1 MEGNKNSL
9 GSERKNIY
17 IEANIDINIGKDSD
31 KNHQSQ
37 LHKTGLNQL
46 IREWEN
52 AKLQNKDL
60 KDLNKSLVKTK
71 ENLIKENND
80 LKKEIQ
86 IYKDEQNK
94 KNNPK
99 NLAVNKINLIIIN
112 RDETK
117 EKLKEENKRLKEENK
132 RLKEEIHEKNRKI
145 ETIEFF
151 KNEALRQ
158 IIVINANRF
167 LTNENPKSKQILKTL
182 QKHNPNL
189 YFDNE
194 ANQKEEE
201 KSEEKKSEEEKP
213 EEEKSEEE
221 SMRGNPVDNY
231 ISSKNNEA
239 KNQNNNIDDLKTED
253 DTANLKHIDFN
264 EQHI

>member
-1 MEGNKNSL
+1 MEKNKNSL

-99 NLAVNKINLIIIN
+99 NLAVNEINLIIIN

-117 EKLKEENKRLKEENK
+117 EKLKEENKRLKEEIDEENYKIKKLEEINNDVLRQFVAINANK
-132 RLKEEIHEKNRKI
+132 RLRNGTDE
-145 ETIEFF
+145 
-151 KNEALRQ
+151 
-158 IIVINANRF
+158 
-167 LTNENPKSKQILKTL
+167 SKQLLENL
-182 QKHNPNL
+182 QKLDPKL
-189 YFDNE
+189 CFDDNE
-194 ANQKEEE
+194 NQKEEE
-201 KSEEKKSEEEKP
+201 KSEEEKSEEEKS

-221 SMRGNPVDNY
+221 SMKGNSVDHY
-231 ISSKNNEA
+231 ISSKNTEA
-239 KNQNNNIDDLKTED
+239 KNQNNNVDDLKTED
-253 DTANLKHIDFN
+253 DTANLKRIDIN

>member
-17 IEANIDINIGKDSD
+17 IEANIDINIGNDSD
-31 KNHQSQ
+31 KSHQSQ
-37 LHKTGLNQL
+37 LYKIGLNQL
-46 IREWEN
+46 IRDLEN
-52 AKLQNKDL
+52 AKLQIKDL

-86 IYKDEQNK
+86 IYKDEQDK

-99 NLAVNKINLIIIN
+99 NLAVNEINLIIIN

-117 EKLKEENKRLKEENK
+117 EKLKEENK

-158 IIVINANRF
+158 IIVISANRF
-167 LTNENPKSKQILKTL
+167 LRNESPESKQILKTL

>member
-1 MEGNKNSL
+1 MKANKNSV

-17 IEANIDINIGKDSD
+17 REANIDINIGKDSD

-37 LHKTGLNQL
+37 LHKMGLNQL
-46 IREWEN
+46 IKEFLNE
-52 AKLQNKDL
+52 KFKVKDF
-60 KDLNKSLVKTK
+60 KDLNKS
-71 ENLIKENND
+71 

-99 NLAVNKINLIIIN
+99 NLAVNEINLIIIN